1 MGLKQLVTGCVLIAS
16 LPAQAFQPIE
26 LSDAELAQLRGRYVL
41 PDSIVSFGV
50 TMTSVWQQSNGQ
62 VIGASATLMVSQHS
76 QPALYVQSILQP
88 GTGDAAP
95 GTGQVLGG
103 AGLNSVSGIT
113 QSVRTAGDL
122 NEGRNNLNI
131 TISRGNQPMPK
142 PQGIAWSGSYRENH
156 GGSRVSLGSVNG
168 GLRLIVDAGSQGIAK
183 QQIASGGVAQQ
194 VNIGGSM
201 NRVENLAG
209 LHVALRN
216 DPGVGMSTY
225 CAWQQLRGLQR
236 AGL

>member
-156 GGSRVSLGSVNG
+156 GGSRV
-168 GLRLIVDAGSQGIAK
+168 
-183 QQIASGGVAQQ
+183 
-194 VNIGGSM
+194 
-201 NRVENLAG
+201 
-209 LHVALRN
+209 LRN
-216 DPGVGMSTY
+216 NRLPAEALPSRSTS
-225 CAWQQLRGLQR
+225 AAR
-236 AGL
+236 